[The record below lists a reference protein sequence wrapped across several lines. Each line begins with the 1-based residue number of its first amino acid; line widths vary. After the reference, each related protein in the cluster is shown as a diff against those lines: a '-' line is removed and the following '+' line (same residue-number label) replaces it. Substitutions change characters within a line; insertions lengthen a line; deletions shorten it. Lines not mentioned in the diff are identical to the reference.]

1 MFHQVWLAPDDYH
14 TLEFPWWPN
23 NHLSK
28 GPVDYLILLHLS
40 WVRSYPEVGCRRRV
54 EMPLYP
60 ILWQLVSD
68 FCFIQ
73 LLKSLLNFSLS
84 TDKFCSISRPNM
96 RMLCDHIPPEAW
108 KEGGLVSSKVLHS
121 PSIRSGMRRSSLRI
135 ESWVSWLN
143 FSRREIC
150 PYATTGKALCSTLL
164 QAKLFV
170 RSSERMKDFLVD
182 RLWDEQAGFCKERPC
197 CDQIATLRII
207 VEQTLEWNTGLYSTA
222 QK

>member
-121 PSIRSGMRRSSLRI
+121 PLNKIWNEEVIPQDWKLGLLVKLLKKGDLSLCNN
-135 ESWVSWLN
+135 W
-143 FSRREIC
+143 
-150 PYATTGKALCSTLL
+150 
-164 QAKLFV
+164 
-170 RSSERMKDFLVD
+170 
-182 RLWDEQAGFCKERPC
+182 
-197 CDQIATLRII
+197 
-207 VEQTLEWNTGLYSTA
+207 
-222 QK
+222 

>member
-1 MFHQVWLAPDDYH
+1 MVLTRINNQLNQWMGYLKDVLNRPAPENPAVLTEGPLLDIRTGPIPVAEVKRSLKALKNRKAAGCDNIPQRPGRREDWFHP
-14 TLEFPWWPN
+14 
-23 NHLSK
+23 
-28 GPVDYLILLHLS
+28 
-40 WVRSYPEVGCRRRV
+40 R
-54 EMPLYP
+54 
-60 ILWQLVSD
+60 
-68 FCFIQ
+68 
-73 LLKSLLNFSLS
+73 FS
-84 TDKFCSISRPNM
+84 TP
-96 RMLCDHIPPEAW
+96 
-108 KEGGLVSSKVLHS
+108 

-207 VEQTLEWNTGLYSTA
+207 VEQTLE
-222 QK
+222 